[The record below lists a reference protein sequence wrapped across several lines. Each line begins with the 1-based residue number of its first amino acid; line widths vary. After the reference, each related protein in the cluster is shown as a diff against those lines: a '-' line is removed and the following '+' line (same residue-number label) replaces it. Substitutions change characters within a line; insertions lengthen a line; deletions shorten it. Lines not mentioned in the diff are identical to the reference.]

1 MKRSMIRTINS
12 PITITTVLTALMLS
26 TGFILASSS
35 VSATS
40 SSANATVHV
49 PDACTLVSTLNTPHT
64 ATLSPG
70 TSTGYGNS
78 GGVDGIGQTT
88 LKATCNDSLGFAIY
102 AIGYTED
109 TFGNTNLVS
118 NTKNN
123 GTSTYTIAT
132 GTNTSGANSNWAMQI
147 NAVSG
152 SFAPTVENS
161 FDSSSYHNVPTTYT
175 MVAKRTSATMDP
187 ADSSTINT
195 GSSITTT
202 YAAYISTEQ
211 APDTYTGKVKYTM
224 VHPNNAAT
232 PYAPHEIACTAGKI
246 CYQPSANDTVG
257 TMGNQSATD
266 GNSVTLYASNFSRAG
281 YGFAGWSD
289 AYDYE
294 TNPDANFYGPNQT
307 ITVPTGTN
315 ANGLSLYAVWIKSA
329 GSLQSNATTACNSLT
344 EDLNDGTADL
354 SSVTALTDER
364 DNNTYAIAKL
374 ADGKCWM
381 IENLRLDNTAS
392 HNSDGSLAQ
401 GYNSSFI
408 GLADPESTNFDT
420 NGTANSLYSM
430 DGSTAAPAITGSNTG
445 YRFPRYNN
453 NNTNSR
459 QSSSS
464 YSTSGNTYSMG
475 NYYTWHAAI
484 ADTTHYSTKNQSI
497 ENASLCP
504 AGWRLPK
511 GGNKSNEANNEF
523 WNLIVTGLNN
533 GVNPANYDSSTT
545 PYYTGTTEGTPI
557 SNTLRSYPNNF
568 LYSGYFNG
576 SSASSRSNYGVY
588 WSSTVY
594 DYGYSYTLYLD
605 SSLVYPG
612 TRNRGKYYG
621 GAIRCT
627 LGF

>member
-1 MKRSMIRTINS
+1 MKRSMIRKVNK
-12 PITITTVLTALMLS
+12 PIAITTALTALMLS

-40 SSANATVHV
+40 SSASATVHV

-88 LKATCNDSLGFAIY
+88 LKVTCNDSLGFAIY

-118 NTKNN
+118 NTKTN

-132 GTNTSGANSNWAMQI
+132 GTNTSGSNSNWAMQI

-152 SFAPTVENS
+152 SFAPTIENS
-161 FDSSSYHNVPTTYT
+161 FDSSNYHNVPTTYT
-175 MVAKRTSATMDP
+175 MVAKRTSATMNPSDP
-187 ADSSTINT
+187 STSNT

-224 VHPNNAAT
+224 VHPNNAAE
-232 PYAPHEIACTAGKI
+232 PYYPHEIACTAGKI
-246 CYQPSANDTVG
+246 CYQPSANDIVG
-257 TMGNQSATD
+257 TMGQESATD
-266 GNSVTLYASNFSRAG
+266 GNDVELYANNFSRAG

-289 AYDYE
+289 AYDYA
-294 TNPDANFYGPNQT
+294 TNPNANFYGPMQT
-307 ITVPTGTN
+307 ITVPTGTT

-329 GSLQSNATTACNSLT
+329 GSLQSDATTACNGLT
-344 EDLNDGTADL
+344 EDPNDGTADL

-381 IENLRLDNTAS
+381 IENLRLENTGA
-392 HNSDGSLAQ
+392 HNTDGSLAQ

-408 GLADPESTNFDT
+408 GLADPESANFTNST
-420 NGTANSLYSM
+420 TANSLYST
-430 DGSTAAPAITGSNTG
+430 DGSTAAPAITGNHLYTV

-464 YSTSGNTYSMG
+464 YSTDGNTYSMG

-484 ADTTHYSTKNQSI
+484 ADTTHYSTNNQSI
-497 ENASLCP
+497 ENTSLCP

-511 GGNKSNEANNEF
+511 GGQTTVNTTADFYILGKALMNNQEPD
-523 WNLIVTGLNN
+523 G
-533 GVNPANYDSSTT
+533 
-545 PYYTGTTEGTPI
+545 YYGDTLT
-557 SNTLRSYPNNF
+557 NTAGDTATKAFRKYPNNF
-568 LYSGYFNG
+568 LYSGSFNG
-576 SSASSRSNYGVY
+576 SSALSRGNNGYY

-594 DYGYSYTLYLD
+594 SNLNSYLLSLYS
-605 SSLVYPG
+605 SGVYPG
-612 TRNRGKYYG
+612 TSSGNKYG
-621 GAIRCT
+621 GYAIRCT
-627 LGF
+627 LGS